1 MLMRWKKITLVVLSL
16 ILCLSSTPLYA
27 QGGRGGYY
35 TYGECSRIDREALRG
50 EIERTALT
58 VLSERGGDFNI
69 PTVVARKWVELDVDA
84 TIDGEVARA
93 VNRVAQEEGY
103 FSRLWSGWSAG
114 QAEQFAMRIAD
125 DAFGSPAFRQKI
137 DELSAAIAGEIAKEM
152 EADFARAASAAFLCM
167 KAFVGERYSETLFAA
182 FENRVSVEVEEASVG
197 AVAPVDVSII
207 DVHGRALGGVG
218 LIVVTEIAR
227 RVSQRLSYRIA
238 ERIAGRIAGRV
249 LGRAGSSLI
258 PIAGWVIG
266 LGLIVWDL
274 WEGGQGALP
283 QIEEALTSEE
293 VKERIRSEIA
303 DSIKHSLPD
312 ETALVALEIAVTILE
327 EWEGF
332 CGRYP
337 DVCSLAQENATFQA
351 ILNDTP
357 LDQLDTLALLTNT
370 LLAYAGRVE
379 LEAAL
384 ASGQFETA
392 LALPEESYTI
402 VQTSRSLAPLLAW
415 AQLAG
420 DRLDQVIAY
429 GIHRHKTPADFS
441 PALLSAVL
449 DVGDAAAIDKLMA
462 LNQAELEALVTF
474 AGESLGPLAANRSLD
489 EIRQLVGYLTAPPPE
504 LTATPP
510 ADLAPKLASGE
521 ITVGQLFEP
530 TPTVAATAVLT
541 ATAALPA
548 QPTAVESAAPVN
560 SIVVASAILVVLVLV
575 AGGAL
580 WWRRRPPVG
589 QHVLSSKSERAD
601 G

>member
-1 MLMRWKKITLVVLSL
+1 MLKRRQKIALLVVSVT
-16 ILCLSSTPLYA
+16 ICLSNALVYA
-27 QGGRGGYY
+27 QSDRAGDY
-35 TYGECSRIDREALRG
+35 TYGECSRIGREELRT
-50 EIERTALT
+50 EIEQTALA
-58 VLSERGGDFNI
+58 VLTERSDGFAI

-84 TIDGEVARA
+84 VIDQEVARA
-93 VNRVAQEEGY
+93 IEQVAQEESY
-103 FSRLWSGWSAG
+103 FSRLWSGWSAER
-114 QAEQFAMRIAD
+114 AEQFATRIAD

-137 DELSAAIAGEIAKEM
+137 DELSSAIAAEIAKEM

-167 KAFVGERYSETLFAA
+167 KAFIGARYSETLFTA
-182 FENRVSVEVEEASVG
+182 FENRVSVEVEEANIG
-197 AVAPVDVSII
+197 ATAPVDVSII

-227 RVSQRLSYRIA
+227 RVSQRLGHRIA

-266 LGLIVWDL
+266 VGLIVWDL
-274 WEGGQGALP
+274 WEGGKGALP

-332 CGRYP
+332 CSRYP
-337 DVCSLAQENATFQA
+337 DVCSLAQENPTFQA
-351 ILNDTP
+351 ILDDTP
-357 LDQLDTLALLTNT
+357 LDQLDKLALLTNT
-370 LLAYAGRVE
+370 LLTYAGRAE

-384 ASGQFETA
+384 ASSQFETA

-402 VQTSRSLAPLLAW
+402 VQSSRSLAPLLAW
-415 AQLAG
+415 SQLAG
-420 DRLDQVIAY
+420 ERLDEVLAY

-441 PALLSAVL
+441 PTLLGAML
-449 DVGDAAAIDKLMA
+449 DVGDAAAIDKLLA
-462 LNQAELEALVTF
+462 LDRAELETLVTF
-474 AGESLGPLAANRSLD
+474 AGTSLGPLAANRSLD
-489 EIRQLVGYLTAPPPE
+489 EIRQLVDYLAAPPPE
-504 LTATPP
+504 ATETPP

-521 ITVGQLFEP
+521 VTVQQLLEP
-530 TPTVAATAVLT
+530 APAVVATPVVTATVAPPVPATT
-541 ATAALPA
+541 REPAT
-548 QPTAVESAAPVN
+548 PVN
-560 SIVVASAILVVLVLV
+560 SIVVASAILVVLILT

-580 WWRRRPPVG
+580 WWRRRPYDRRSG
-589 QHVLSSKSERAD
+589 NE
-601 G
+601 

>member
-1 MLMRWKKITLVVLSL
+1 MLKRWKKIALLVLSL
-16 ILCLSSTPLYA
+16 TLGLSSAPLYA
-27 QGGRGGYY
+27 QGGRGGDY
-35 TYGECSRIDREALRG
+35 TYGECSRIDREALRS

-58 VLSERGGDFNI
+58 VLSERSGDFAI

-93 VNRVAQEEGY
+93 VDQVAQEEGY
-103 FSRLWSGWSAG
+103 FSRLWSGWSAER
-114 QAEQFAMRIAD
+114 AEQFAMRIAD

-167 KAFVGERYSETLFAA
+167 RAFIGERYSETLFAA
-182 FENRVSVEVEEASVG
+182 FENRVSVEVEEANIG

-227 RVSQRLSYRIA
+227 RVSQRLSQRIA

-274 WEGGQGALP
+274 WEGGRGALP

-303 DSIKHSLPD
+303 DAIKHSLPD

-357 LDQLDTLALLTNT
+357 LDQLDRLALLTNT
-370 LLAYAGRVE
+370 LLTYAGRAE

-384 ASGQFETA
+384 TSGQFETA

-402 VQTSRSLAPLLAW
+402 VQTARSLAPLLAW

-420 DRLDQVIAY
+420 NRLDQVLAY

-449 DVGDAAAIDKLMA
+449 GVGDAAAIDKLLA
-462 LNQAELEALVTF
+462 LDKAELEALVTF
-474 AGESLGPLAANRSLD
+474 AGTSLGPLAANRSLD
-489 EIRQLVGYLTAPPPE
+489 EIRQLVGYLMAPPPE
-504 LTATPP
+504 ATETPP

-521 ITVGQLFEP
+521 VTVQELLEP
-530 TPTVAATAVLT
+530 APTMV
-541 ATAALPA
+541 ATAAVTATVAPPA
-548 QPTAVESAAPVN
+548 PASAVEPATPVN
-560 SIVVASAILVVLVLV
+560 SIVVASAILVVLILA

-580 WWRRRPPVG
+580 WWRRRPHDG
-589 QHVLSSKSERAD
+589 QDELSSGSE
-601 G
+601 